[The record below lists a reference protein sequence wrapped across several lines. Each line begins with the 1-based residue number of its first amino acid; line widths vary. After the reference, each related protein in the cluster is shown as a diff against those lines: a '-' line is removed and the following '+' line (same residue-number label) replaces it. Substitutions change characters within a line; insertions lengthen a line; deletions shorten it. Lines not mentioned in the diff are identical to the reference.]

1 MEGVEKQSFAALL
14 KASHAYSWCKQKIIY
29 QIVDGK
35 YKLTLQQKVY
45 YLHFQDLN
53 LCGTN

>member
-29 QIVDGK
+29 QIVDSK